1 MSANSRSTRQA
12 ILKGLVALAAARG
25 TVPDAATAQD
35 CRMLVQA
42 AAPIV
47 YRGQST
53 RVKVFVC
60 PSDPSDSNDPN
71 APYAFASADFD
82 IRATDAQWSFATD
95 GVIVDGEV
103 RGIEVGQDHQPQL
116 GIYADPSNPYWVWGG
131 VIKPQSEEPALV
143 EIGVEP
149 TEFSV
154 YPSKET
160 SSSVECVAEG
170 DRDVIF
176 VNPLTVGRWL
186 AAPGQGT
193 KIGVAADVMID
204 GRIIT
209 GENWDS
215 VSVGTTWTGSALLES
230 SSTVGFDR
238 EPSSFKVN
246 VQILGAGDDV
256 FQWDPGDGVDAVRPD
271 AQRSRI
277 GSMTVSFDGL
287 ENQGGHIGGAN
298 FSFSDGSVRPV
309 RYSAYVGG
317 VFVASGDLDD
327 GGDHGIPGLVVY
339 DLPQTIKATTGR
351 NTLMLSTANTYTG
364 MTMVYDQPI
373 VATIRN
379 SRGLPRVVTLD
390 RIEVYSVGKT
400 TTRRQSAISPPRM
413 LLGSHVF
420 EAHGVKEMRITPSQG
435 K

>member
-1 MSANSRSTRQA
+1 MGA
-12 ILKGLVALAAARG
+12 
-25 TVPDAATAQD
+25 
-35 CRMLVQA
+35 
-42 AAPIV
+42 
-47 YRGQST
+47 YRGKGT

-60 PSDPSDSNDPN
+60 PSDPSASNDPD
-71 APYAFASADFD
+71 APYAFASAAFD
-82 IRATDAQWSFATD
+82 IRATGAQWSFATD
-95 GVIVDGEV
+95 GVIVDGDV
-103 RGIEVGQDHQPQL
+103 LGIEASQDHEPEL

-131 VIKPQSEEPALV
+131 VIKPQSDEPALV
-143 EIGVEP
+143 KIEAEP
-149 TEFSV
+149 TEFFV
-154 YPSKET
+154 YPSEET
-160 SSSVECVAEG
+160 SSSIEYESEG
-170 DRDVIF
+170 GSDVIF

-193 KIGVAADVMID
+193 KIEVADDVMID

-215 VSVGTTWTGSALLES
+215 VSVGTTWTGSVLLDS

-256 FQWDPGDGVDAVRPD
+256 YQWDPGDGIDAVRPD

-277 GSMTVSFDGL
+277 GNMTVSFDGL
-287 ENQGGHIGGAN
+287 ENHGGHVGGAN
-298 FSFSDGSVRPV
+298 FSFADGSVRTV

-339 DLPQTIKATTGR
+339 DLPQTIQATTGR
-351 NTLMLSTANTYTG
+351 GTLSGANTYTG
-364 MTMVYDQPI
+364 MTVVYDHPI
-373 VATIRN
+373 AATIRD

-390 RIEVYSVGKT
+390 RIEFYSVGKT
-400 TTRRQSAISPPRM
+400 TTGRQSAITPPRM
-413 LLGSHVF
+413 ILGSHVF
-420 EAHGVKEMRITPSQG
+420 EAEGVKEMWVTPSQS